1 VKDNNFHRLSE
12 QTIND
17 IDFYNL
23 FTFIDRTT
31 SKIGQQ
37 LLFKRL
43 IEPTDNLSDP
53 SQKLVELFA
62 SDSQLREEVQTEL
75 LKLNNTDVY
84 YISTLMQNN
93 LLEKPN
99 WLKYLKIDLI
109 LLLFLSIISFKF
121 PALFIVVLLIFSFNL
136 LLHYWNKT
144 NAFKFIKSF
153 PQLNIL
159 VNVSKI
165 LVKKDKLTVDNSLES
180 HIQNL
185 KSFQRKLNF
194 LNFENQDG
202 IKGEMEFL
210 LNYILELLKGC
221 FLIEVFTLFK
231 ITKELEARQNS
242 IIALFNFIGNL
253 DICISIAS
261 LRAGESATC
270 LPKLTKETNKVIVE
284 NIYHPLITN
293 CVTNSLNIGENSIL
307 ITGSNMSGKST
318 F

>member
-1 VKDNNFHRLSE
+1 MTVLTIGVTILILLVILFTSNKKRRSEKNIELFRNNWGKTKTESFYFEGIKSFSEIVKDNNFHRLSE

-165 LVKKDKLTVDNSLES
+165 LVKKEKLTVDNLSAS
-180 HIQNL
+180 H
-185 KSFQRKLNF
+185 F
-194 LNFENQDG
+194 
-202 IKGEMEFL
+202 
-210 LNYILELLKGC
+210 
-221 FLIEVFTLFK
+221 
-231 ITKELEARQNS
+231 
-242 IIALFNFIGNL
+242 
-253 DICISIAS
+253 
-261 LRAGESATC
+261 
-270 LPKLTKETNKVIVE
+270 
-284 NIYHPLITN
+284 
-293 CVTNSLNIGENSIL
+293 
-307 ITGSNMSGKST
+307 
-318 F
+318 